1 MNLSI
6 LTSFNANIAT
16 QEAQINT
23 LQQQLSSGL
32 AVTTPDQG
40 PAAYETA
47 TLGSDQISAITSD
60 GNAQASIQ
68 SQLGSADS
76 AYQSVN
82 NVLDNVQAIVEQALN
97 STESTQNLQSLSD
110 QVSSASQQ
118 LVALGNTTD
127 ANGTYVF
134 GGSRATIAP
143 FQPSTGGTI
152 VYVGDGGQSQANITP
167 DTTASTI
174 ANGEV
179 FVSALTGNGF
189 ASVAASSTNTG
200 DGVLLSEGVA
210 SPTSAAAFQSGTAPV
225 TVNFITGASGL
236 EYTTTQS
243 GVTSAAVA
251 VATGDTVQI
260 GGLDFQVSG
269 TPAAG
274 DSFTVSPSRPQS
286 VFALTQNLAATLSS
300 TGSTPAQQAQT
311 RQQLNNDLSSL
322 AQYQQAVTTAQAQ
335 NGVTLQAVKNAGT
348 NNSNQST
355 ALQAAVQNAVG
366 VNTPSVITQLNET
379 ITAVEAAFKAF
390 STVQGLSLF
399 NYL

>member
-47 TLGSDQISAITSD
+47 TLGNDQISAITSE

-143 FQPSTGGTI
+143 FQPSSGGSI

-210 SPTSAAAFQSGTAPV
+210 SPSAAAAFQSGSAPV

-286 VFALTQNLAATLSS
+286 VFALTQDIATTLSS

-366 VNTPSVITQLNET
+366 VNTPSVITQLNDT